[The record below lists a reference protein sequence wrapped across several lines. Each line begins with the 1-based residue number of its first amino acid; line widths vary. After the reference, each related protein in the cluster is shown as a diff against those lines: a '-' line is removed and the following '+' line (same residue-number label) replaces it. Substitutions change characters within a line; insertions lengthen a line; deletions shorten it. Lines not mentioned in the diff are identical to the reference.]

1 MQSKHYIQRIL
12 SIDMQTAQSQ
22 TMDDGLNVEQEGIAL
37 SKKCKWSGTEVLEVT
52 IHALIDSNF
61 HKEAAEIK
69 KILDRVYSE
78 VEYI

>member
-1 MQSKHYIQRIL
+1 
-12 SIDMQTAQSQ
+12 MQTAQNQ
-22 TMDDGLNVEQEGIAL
+22 TMDDGLNVEQEGIKL
-37 SKKCKWSGTEVLEVT
+37 SEKCRWSGTEVLEVT